1 MNYIVLD
8 LEWNQPISKDSPS
21 YQEYGNYL
29 TSEIIQFGA
38 VKLNGSKSVIS
49 SFRSVVSPK
58 CYRTLHHHVEQ
69 LTSLTQRDIDSGLPF
84 PVIAQRFRKW
94 CGEEGSYAFLT
105 WGYDDIPTLA
115 ANLMF
120 YKMETEW
127 LNPWYNLQIMFNDQ
141 EGQDTN
147 QKGLSSVIEYYHLQ
161 QKNQFHDALNDARY
175 TAMVAARLDLKQGMM
190 DYQKL
195 VNPLILG
202 VKGVAPPLETIRAQ
216 NIINRKTIFVMKEFA
231 QFSCPNCKKVIAE
244 SISWVKQSGDKYIY
258 VAECP
263 QHGAYL
269 LRLRIL
275 KGGGE
280 TFMALRTAEEADE
293 DIVKAYHVREAKELE
308 RIEIMKLKKNAKTED
323 D

>member
-38 VKLNGSKSVIS
+38 VKLNSSKSVIS
-49 SFRSVVSPK
+49 SFRSVVSPR

-84 PVIAQRFRKW
+84 PVIAKRFRKW

-120 YKMETEW
+120 YKMETGW
-127 LNPWYNLQIMFNDQ
+127 LNPWYNLQILFSNQ

-161 QKNQFHDALNDARY
+161 QKSQFHDALNDARY
-175 TAMVAARLDLKQGMM
+175 TAMVAAKLNLKQGMM
-190 DYQKL
+190 DYPKL
-195 VNPLILG
+195 VNPLILY
-202 VKGVAPPLETIRAQ
+202 VKGVAPPLEAIRAQ
-216 NIINRKTIFVMKEFA
+216 NIINRKTIFLMKEFS
-231 QFSCPNCKKVIAE
+231 QFACPNCGKVIAE
-244 SISWVKQSGDKYIY
+244 SISWVKQSGDRYLY
-258 VAECP
+258 AAECP
-263 QHGAYL
+263 QHKAYL

-280 TFMALRTAEEADE
+280 TFMALRTAEEADK
-293 DIVKAYHVREAKELE
+293 DIIEAYHVREAKELE
-308 RIEIMKLKKNAKTED
+308 RAELMKLKKNAKTED